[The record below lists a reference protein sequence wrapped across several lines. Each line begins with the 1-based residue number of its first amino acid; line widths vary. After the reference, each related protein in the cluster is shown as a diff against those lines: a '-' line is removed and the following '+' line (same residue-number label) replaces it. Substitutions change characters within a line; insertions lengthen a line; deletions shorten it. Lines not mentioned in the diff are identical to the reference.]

1 MNVLVIGA
9 AGNIGR
15 LVVTSLAENIQHHV
29 KAMVRKTDQK
39 REMEQL
45 GAKPILAD
53 LEQDFSY
60 AMNDVN
66 AVIFAAGSG
75 SSTGHDKTI
84 AIDRDGAIKAV
95 DLAVEHDIKRFIML
109 SSMGADRPDAFPA
122 FIQPYLEAKH
132 AADAHLMKSRLNY
145 TIVRPGRLTN
155 DPAVGK
161 VAAAVQVETRNGTIS
176 RADVAEVIVQC
187 LLIPETEGRIFEIV
201 SGNMSIGDAL
211 KQV

>member
-15 LVVTSLAENIQHHV
+15 LVVKSLAENIQHHV
-29 KAMVRKTDQK
+29 KAMVRKTDQM
-39 REMEQL
+39 REMEKL
-45 GAKPILAD
+45 DAKPILAD

-66 AVIFAAGSG
+66 AVIFTAGSG

-84 AIDRDGAIKAV
+84 AVDLDGAVKAV
-95 DLAVEHDIKRFIML
+95 DLAVKHGIKRFIML
-109 SSMGADRPDAFPA
+109 SSIGADQPDAFPA
-122 FIQPYLEAKH
+122 FIQPYLEAKQ
-132 AADAHLMKSRLNY
+132 AADAHLMKSGLNY
-145 TIVRPGRLTN
+145 TIVRPGELTN
-155 DPAVGK
+155 NPPTGK
-161 VAAAVQVETRNGTIS
+161 VTAAVQVPDRTSTVS

-187 LLIPETEGRIFEIV
+187 LLSPETEGRVFELVAGSVPI
-201 SGNMSIGDAL
+201 SEAL